1 MLFIGQV
8 VSPSFVGIKAEH
20 ASQLCSTNGAERATV
35 VRETIPF
42 MPAPV
47 EVFDLIAN
55 PLKFR
60 RISGRAKM
68 PPVFH

>member
-1 MLFIGQV
+1 
-8 VSPSFVGIKAEH
+8 
-20 ASQLCSTNGAERATV
+20 
-35 VRETIPF
+35 
-42 MPAPV
+42 V